1 VRVDAGVYAGVE
13 VPVFYDPMIAKL
25 ATWGRDRNEA
35 LCRMRRALG
44 ECTIAGEL
52 TTNLDFHRW
61 LLNHPRFLA
70 GDFDTGFIA
79 QEYRPDPPTADHDAA
94 RSAAILAAAVM
105 AIRDNDGSAAV
116 QPAGRGA
123 VSAWKM
129 LGRADMLRR

>member
-1 VRVDAGVYAGVE
+1 
-13 VPVFYDPMIAKL
+13 MIAKL

-35 LCRMRRALG
+35 LCRMRRALA

-79 QEYRPDPPTADHDAA
+79 QEYRPDPVPADHDAA
-94 RSAAILAAAVM
+94 RTAAILAAAVIAM
-105 AIRDNDGSAAV
+105 RDNDGNAAS
-116 QPAGRGA
+116 QSAGRLTA
-123 VSAWKM
+123 SAWKM